1 MMPANNADAA
11 APVSPPALP
20 ATMMAARLHR
30 YGGADA
36 LVYEEAPVPAPE
48 AHEVLIRVQ
57 AAGVNPFDHKV
68 REGQMQ
74 EMMPLSLPL
83 PLGTDVAG
91 VIVAVGKDVANLK
104 VGQHVYGVADMA
116 KGGSF
121 AQYAIA
127 QSGALAHKPGALSAI
142 EAASAPVVAMTAWQ
156 ALHDVGRIQSTS
168 KVLIHGAGGMV
179 GLFAIQFAARVGC
192 HIVALSKHENTHLIR
207 EMGADT
213 VLDYDKMAFEQHVS
227 GIDVVLDTIGGDI
240 RERSWRTLKPGGILI
255 SLSDPPS
262 QDEAAKYGVRASMI
276 QMKPSGFLLS
286 DFSHQLNEGQL
297 RTVVGQVF
305 PLERAAAA
313 LEALHSHV
321 PGKVVLD
328 VSA

>member
-1 MMPANNADAA
+1 MMPTDHADAPHA
-11 APVSPPALP
+11 VPPPALP

-36 LVYEEAPVPAPE
+36 LVYEEAPVPVLE
-48 AHEVLIRVQ
+48 DHEVLIRVQ
-57 AAGVNPFDHKV
+57 AAGVNPFDRKV
-68 REGQMQ
+68 RDGHMQ
-74 EMMPLSLPL
+74 EMMPLQLPL

-91 VIVAVGKDVANLK
+91 VIVATGKAVSNLK

-127 QSGALAHKPGALSAI
+127 QSGSLAHKPGALSAV

-156 ALHDVGRIQSTS
+156 ALHDLGRIQSTS

-179 GLFAIQFAARVGC
+179 GLFAIQFARRVGC
-192 HIVALSKHENTHLIR
+192 HIVALSRHENTHLIR

-213 VLDYDKMAFEQHVS
+213 VLDYDKVAFEQHVS
-227 GIDVVLDTIGGDI
+227 GIDVVLDTIGGEI
-240 RERSWRTLKPGGILI
+240 REKSWRTLKPGGILI
-255 SLSDPPS
+255 SLGDPPS
-262 QDEAAKYGVRASMI
+262 QDEAAKYGVRASMM

-297 RTVVGQVF
+297 RTFVGSVF
-305 PLERAAAA
+305 PLEHAADA
-313 LEALHSHV
+313 LEALQNHL

-328 VSA
+328 MSA

>member
-1 MMPANNADAA
+1 MSTDKADAA
-11 APVSPPALP
+11 SGVSHPDLP
-20 ATMMAARLHR
+20 ATMFAARLRH
-30 YGGADA
+30 YGGPDS
-36 LVYEEAPVPAPE
+36 LVYEEAPVPAPD

-57 AAGVNPFDHKV
+57 AAGVNPFDLKV
-68 REGQMQ
+68 REGKMQ
-74 EMMPLSLPL
+74 EMMPLQLPV

-91 VIVAVGKDVANLK
+91 VIVAVGKEVSNLK

-116 KGGSF
+116 KGGSY

-127 QSGALAHKPGALSAI
+127 QSGSVAHKPGALSAV

-179 GLFAIQFAARVGC
+179 GLFAIQFARRVGC
-192 HIVALSKHENTHLIR
+192 HIVALSRHENTHLIR

-213 VLDYDKMAFEQHVS
+213 VLDYTKVAFEEHVS

-240 RERSWRTLKPGGILI
+240 REKSWRTLKPGGILVAFT
-255 SLSDPPS
+255 DPPS
-262 QDEAAKYGVRASMI
+262 QEEAEKYGVRASMM

-286 DFSHQLNEGQL
+286 DFSHQLNDGQL
-297 RTVVGQVF
+297 RTFVGQVF
-305 PLERAAAA
+305 PLARAADA
-313 LEALHSHV
+313 LEALHNHI

-328 VSA
+328 MTV